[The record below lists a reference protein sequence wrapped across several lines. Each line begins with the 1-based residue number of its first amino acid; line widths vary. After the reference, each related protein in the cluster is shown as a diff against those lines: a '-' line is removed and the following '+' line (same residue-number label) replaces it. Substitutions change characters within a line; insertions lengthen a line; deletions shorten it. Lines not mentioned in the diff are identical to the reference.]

1 MEISK
6 DRSYNVPPQP
16 ETCLSDAERTQVNAG
31 KSWALR
37 PRNGIACTYV
47 MGMGVFGGAAVVR
60 LSDNGFSFSK
70 LVPRLDS
77 HAIEAHGSEMI
88 SRLYTWSGTI
98 PPLTIF
104 HPSCSYV
111 QPKHDPPNAG
121 EWNPQTLLCIPG
133 SLCITSNARISS
145 SERSIS

>member
-1 MEISK
+1 MPVRRRK
-6 DRSYNVPPQP
+6 DPGKRRQILGAEATEWNCVYICDGNGSFRRS
-16 ETCLSDAERTQVNAG
+16 
-31 KSWALR
+31 
-37 PRNGIACTYV
+37 
-47 MGMGVFGGAAVVR
+47 GGCAAFR
-60 LSDNGFSFSK
+60 YNGFSFSK

-77 HAIEAHGSEMI
+77 HVIEAHGSEMI